1 MNFVLKAALDHL
13 EEGVVV
19 TNAGNGTTGSTI
31 CYANRAFVHLT
42 GYTLEEL
49 LGQSPHLLHGP
60 KTDTE
65 VAERLNAHFEAGNKA
80 RGESINYGKDGSEF
94 TMQWQVFPV
103 VQADEK
109 IAHTIGIH
117 RDVSRIRRLEED
129 LLQAQ
134 KMDAV
139 GRLARGIAHDFN
151 NLLAVIL
158 SFSELL
164 LENPDSQK
172 SLTAFVTEI
181 HKAAKRAAGLTSE
194 LMAFSRRES
203 PDPELLELGDVLSQM
218 SRIIRRI
225 IPENIE
231 VEAHLPE
238 EPIYVRINRAALEQA
253 LVHLTT
259 NARDALP
266 AGGRITIDL
275 TSLSGDETTDVLPEY
290 STPGSYAVISYA
302 DNGTGMTEETAS
314 RVFEPFFTTKPIGK
328 GTGLGLST
336 TYATVKNS
344 NGHIKVESEVDKG
357 TRVTISLPRESVME
371 ESNESVET
379 PVRPLIARQVQILVV
394 EDDENMRDC
403 ITGVLSIYNFEVFN
417 AGSAEEAL
425 ENFEPRAGDIHVLLT
440 DLILPKM
447 NGSDLARHFLEKNPE
462 IKVLY
467 MTGYDDET
475 RRLDTL
481 PGKAALLRKPFSLN
495 QVLTTVQTALD
506 GR

>member
-1 MNFVLKAALDHL
+1 M
-13 EEGVVV
+13 V
-19 TNAGNGTTGSTI
+19 TDTGNGTSGATI
-31 CYANRAFVHLT
+31 CYANHAFVKLS
-42 GYTLEEL
+42 GYSLEDL
-49 LGQSPHLLHGP
+49 LGQSPRLLHGP
-60 KTDTE
+60 KTDPEVTE
-65 VAERLNAHFEAGNKA
+65 GLKARFETGNKA
-80 RGESINYGKDGSEF
+80 RVESTIYSKDGIEF

-103 VQADEK
+103 VEANEM
-109 IAHTIGIH
+109 IAHVIGIH
-117 RDVSRIRRLEED
+117 KDVSRIRRLEED

-172 SLTAFVTEI
+172 SLPTFAAEI

-203 PDPELLELGDVLSQM
+203 PEPELLDLGDVLSQM
-218 SRIIRRI
+218 TRIIRRI

-231 VEAHLPE
+231 VEANLPT

-266 AGGRITIDL
+266 SGGRITIDL
-275 TSLSGDETTDVLPEY
+275 TSLGESEAAQVLPEY
-290 STPGSYAVISYA
+290 TDPGPYAVISFA
-302 DNGTGMTEETAS
+302 DNGTGMTEETVS
-314 RVFEPFFTTKPIGK
+314 RVFEPFFTTKPVGK

-344 NGHIKVESEVDKG
+344 DGHIKVESEVSKCA
-357 TRVTISLPRESVME
+357 RITIFLPRESIGE
-371 ESNESVET
+371 ESNERS
-379 PVRPLIARQVQILVV
+379 PPPIPPPLAHQVQILVV

-425 ENFEPRAGDIHVLLT
+425 QNFEPRAEDIQILLT
-440 DLILPKM
+440 DLVLPKM
-447 NGSDLARHFLEKNPE
+447 NGSDLAQHFLAKNPA

-475 RRLDTL
+475 HRLGAL

-495 QVLTTVQTALD
+495 QVLTTVQAALE

>member
-1 MNFVLKAALDHL
+1 MIHTDGKTSD
-13 EEGVVV
+13 
-19 TNAGNGTTGSTI
+19 STI
-31 CYANRAFVHLT
+31 CYANRAFAQIT
-42 GYTLEEL
+42 GYRLEEL
-49 LGQSPHLLHGP
+49 LGQSARLLHGP

-65 VAERLNAHFEAGNKA
+65 VTERMNAHYEAGNKA
-80 RGESINYGKDGSEF
+80 RGESINYCKDGSEF

-103 VQADEK
+103 IQAGEK

-117 RDVSRIRRLEED
+117 KDVSRIRRLEED

-172 SLTAFVTEI
+172 SLTTFATEI

-194 LMAFSRRES
+194 LMAFSRREN

-218 SRIIRRI
+218 TRIIRRI

-238 EPIYVRINRAALEQA
+238 EPIYVQINRAALEQA

-266 AGGRITIDL
+266 SGGRITIDL
-275 TSLSGDETTDVLPEY
+275 TSLSEDDVAKVLPEY

-302 DNGTGMTEETAS
+302 DNGTGMTEETVS
-314 RVFEPFFTTKPIGK
+314 RVFEPFFTTKPVGK

-336 TYATVKNS
+336 TYSTVKNS
-344 NGHIKVESEVDKG
+344 DGYINVESEVNKG
-357 TRVTISLPRESVME
+357 TRVVISLPQKSIVE
-371 ESNESVET
+371 EPSEAVEK
-379 PVRPLIARQVQILVV
+379 PVHPLIAHRVQILVV

-403 ITGVLSIYNFEVFN
+403 ITGVLSIYNFKVFS

-425 ENFEPRAGDIHVLLT
+425 ANFESKAGDIHVLLT

-447 NGSDLARHFLEKNPE
+447 NGSDLAQHFLAKNPE
-462 IKVLY
+462 VKVLY

-495 QVLTTVQTALD
+495 QVLTTVQATLD
-506 GR
+506 RP

>member
-1 MNFVLKAALDHL
+1 MLEAALDHL
-13 EEGVVV
+13 EEGVIV
-19 TNAGNGTTGSTI
+19 TTADRKTSGSTI
-31 CYANRAFVHLT
+31 CYANRAFAQIS
-42 GYTLEEL
+42 GYSLEEL
-49 LGQSPHLLHGP
+49 LGQSPGLLHGP
-60 KTDTE
+60 KTDPE
-65 VAERLNAHFEAGNKA
+65 GMNAHYEAGDKA
-80 RGESINYGKDGSEF
+80 RGESINYCKNGSEF

-103 VQADEK
+103 VQAGEK
-109 IAHTIGIH
+109 IPHTIGIH
-117 RDVSRIRRLEED
+117 KDVSRIRRLEEG

-139 GRLARGIAHDFN
+139 GQLAQGIAHDFN

-172 SLTAFVTEI
+172 SLITFATEI

-218 SRIIRRI
+218 TRIIRHI

-231 VEAHLPE
+231 VEAHFPE
-238 EPIYVRINRAALEQA
+238 EPIYVHINREALEQA

-259 NARDALP
+259 NAQDALP
-266 AGGRITIDL
+266 TGGRISIDL
-275 TSLSGDETTDVLPEY
+275 TSLNEGEVAKVLPAY
-290 STPGSYAVISYA
+290 STPGPYAVISFA
-302 DNGTGMTEETAS
+302 DNGTGMTEETVS
-314 RVFEPFFTTKPIGK
+314 RIFEPFFTTKPVGK

-336 TYATVKNS
+336 TYSTVKNS
-344 NGHIKVESEVDKG
+344 GGHIKVESEVNGG
-357 TRVTISLPRESVME
+357 TRVVISLPQKSLTEQSGE
-371 ESNESVET
+371 AVEK
-379 PVRPLIARQVQILVV
+379 PVQPLIPHQVQILVV
-394 EDDENMRDC
+394 EDDESMRDC
-403 ITGVLSIYNFEVFN
+403 ITGVLSIYNFVVFSS
-417 AGSAEEAL
+417 GSAEEAL
-425 ENFEPRAGDIHVLLT
+425 ENFETRAGDIHVLLT

-447 NGSDLARHFLEKNPE
+447 NGSDLAQHFLAKNPE

-475 RRLDTL
+475 RRLDAL

-495 QVLTTVQTALD
+495 QVLATVQATLD
-506 GR
+506 QQ